1 MSASQSTPRLR
12 LTVWLLAAALTLVA
26 VSERGLCNGFA
37 GELMQL
43 AGLAC
48 IACAALGRIW
58 TSAFIAGFKDTSLV
72 REGPYSALRHP
83 LYALSLLAMLGV
95 GLATRSIA
103 ITLTLATAFV
113 AIYLRSARREDAFL
127 AQAHGEAH
135 EEYGRSLRAFWPDF
149 REYRVPESIEVR
161 PRVFWKAFLDAG
173 SLLAFYILVRLADLL
188 QVSGITPTWLSLP

>member
-1 MSASQSTPRLR
+1 MSASQSTPRIR
-12 LTVWLLAAALTLVA
+12 LTVGLLAAALTLVT

-37 GELMQL
+37 GNLMQL

-103 ITLTLATAFV
+103 ITLALVVAFV

-127 AQAHGEAH
+127 AQAHGKAH

>member
-1 MSASQSTPRLR
+1 MPVSQSTPRLR
-12 LTVWLLAAALTLVA
+12 LTAWLLIAAVTLVA
-26 VSERGLCNGFA
+26 VSERSLCGGLA

-43 AGLAC
+43 AGLAL

-72 REGPYSALRHP
+72 QEGPYSALRHP
-83 LYALSLLAMLGV
+83 LYALSLLAMLGT

-103 ITLTLATAFV
+103 ITLILMAFV
-113 AIYLRSARREDAFL
+113 AIYLHSARREDAFL
-127 AQAHGEAH
+127 ARAHGKAH
-135 EEYGRSLRAFWPDF
+135 AGYGHRLRAFWPDF

-173 SLLAFYILVRLADLL
+173 SLLGLYVLIRVADLMQL
-188 QVSGITPTWLSLP
+188 SGIAPTWLSLP

>member
-1 MSASQSTPRLR
+1 MPASQSTPRLR
-12 LTVWLLAAALTLVA
+12 LTAWLLIAALALVA
-26 VSERGLCNGFA
+26 VSERSLCGGLA

-43 AGLAC
+43 AGLAL

-58 TSAFIAGFKDTSLV
+58 TSTFIAGFKDTSLV
-72 REGPYSALRHP
+72 QQGPYSALRHP

-103 ITLTLATAFV
+103 ITVMLVIAFV

-127 AQAHGEAH
+127 AQAHGKAH
-135 EEYGRSLRAFWPDF
+135 EEYGHRLRAFWPDF

-161 PRVFWKAFLDAG
+161 PRIFWKAFLDAG
-173 SLLAFYILVRLADLL
+173 SLLGLYVLIRLADLM
-188 QVSGITPTWLSLP
+188 QVGGISPTWLSLP

>member
-1 MSASQSTPRLR
+1 MPASLSTPRLR
-12 LTVWLLAAALTLVA
+12 LTAWLLAAAMTLVA
-26 VSERGLCNGFA
+26 VSERRLCNGFA
-37 GELMQL
+37 GDLMQL

-48 IACAALGRIW
+48 IGCAALGRIW

-103 ITLTLATAFV
+103 ITLTLVVAFV

-127 AQAHGEAH
+127 AKAHGKTH
-135 EEYGRSLRAFWPDF
+135 DEYGRSLRAFWPDI

>member
-12 LTVWLLAAALTLVA
+12 LTVSLLIAALTLVA
-26 VSERGLCNGFA
+26 VSERGLCNGPA
-37 GELMQL
+37 GDLMQL

-103 ITLTLATAFV
+103 ITLTLVVAFV

-127 AQAHGEAH
+127 AKAHGKTH
-135 EEYGRSLRAFWPDF
+135 DEYGRSLRAFWPDF
-149 REYRVPESIEVR
+149 REYCVPESIEVR

>member
-12 LTVWLLAAALTLVA
+12 LTVSLLIAALTLVA
-26 VSERGLCNGFA
+26 VSERSLCGGLA

-43 AGLAC
+43 AGLAL
-48 IACAALGRIW
+48 ITCAALGRIW

-103 ITLTLATAFV
+103 ITFILMTAFV
-113 AIYLRSARREDAFL
+113 AIYRHSVRREDAFL
-127 AQAHGEAH
+127 AQAHGKTH
-135 EEYGRSLRAFWPDF
+135 EEYVRSLRAFWPDF
-149 REYRVPESIEVR
+149 RGYRVPESIEVR

-188 QVSGITPTWLSLP
+188 QVAGITPTWLSLP

>member
-1 MSASQSTPRLR
+1 MPASQSTPRLR
-12 LTVWLLAAALTLVA
+12 LTAWLLVAALALVA
-26 VSERGLCNGFA
+26 VSERSLCGGLA

-43 AGLAC
+43 AGLAL

-58 TSAFIAGFKDTSLV
+58 TSTFIAGFKDTSLV
-72 REGPYSALRHP
+72 QQGPYSALRHP

-103 ITLTLATAFV
+103 ITVMLVIAFV

-127 AQAHGEAH
+127 AQAHGKAH
-135 EEYGRSLRAFWPDF
+135 EEYGHRLRAFWPDF

-173 SLLAFYILVRLADLL
+173 SLLGLYVLIRLADLM
-188 QVSGITPTWLSLP
+188 QVGGISPTWLSLP

>member
-12 LTVWLLAAALTLVA
+12 LTVWLLAAALALVA
-26 VSERGLCNGFA
+26 VSERSLCSGLA

-48 IACAALGRIW
+48 IVCAALGRIW

-72 REGPYSALRHP
+72 QEGPYSALRHP
-83 LYALSLLAMLGV
+83 LYALSLLAMLGI

-103 ITLTLATAFV
+103 ITLTLVAAFV

-127 AQAHGEAH
+127 AQAHGRAH
-135 EEYGRSLRAFWPDF
+135 AEYGHRLSAFWPDF
-149 REYRVPESIEVR
+149 RDYQVPQSIEVR
-161 PRVFWKAFLDAG
+161 TRVFWKAFLDAG
-173 SLLAFYILVRLADLL
+173 SLLGFYVLIRIADLL
-188 QVSGITPTWLSLP
+188 QVRGIAPTWLSLP